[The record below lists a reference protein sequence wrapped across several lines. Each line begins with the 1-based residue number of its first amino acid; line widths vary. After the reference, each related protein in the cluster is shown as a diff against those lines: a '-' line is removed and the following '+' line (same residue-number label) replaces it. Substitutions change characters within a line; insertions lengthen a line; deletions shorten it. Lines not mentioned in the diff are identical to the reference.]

1 MNVAFLA
8 NSFHLSKTKSANF
21 FIDLLQESFGN
32 VAVIPN
38 KDAWLEI
45 PKKTWDLIVVWQHRY
60 PPKELEAFGA
70 KNIVLVPMYDDTP
83 LDREFWEQYRAF
95 KVFCFS
101 STIEKRLI
109 AYGLSA
115 WGSQYFPDSTL
126 WPQVDW
132 SHGLRAFFWPRTRKI
147 DWKVVQRLIGDTAF
161 EHIHIHWTPDV
172 HGDVPSPISEAAK
185 RSGSIEVSSWF
196 RDAQDYR
203 TALARSNVFFASR
216 VAEGIGM
223 SFLEAMAMGLC
234 VVAPNAPTMNEYI
247 QNGVNG
253 LLYDPENP
261 KPLDFSRAHELGKAA
276 RLSVQ
281 KGRDA
286 WTASKKE
293 IVSFLS
299 EPAPGYVAKFH
310 PLIIAKG
317 RGISFARKIYR
328 FLKQKLKDKK
338 A

>member
-1 MNVAFLA
+1 
-8 NSFHLSKTKSANF
+8 
-21 FIDLLQESFGN
+21 
-32 VAVIPN
+32 
-38 KDAWLEI
+38 
-45 PKKTWDLIVVWQHRY
+45 
-60 PPKELEAFGA
+60 
-70 KNIVLVPMYDDTP
+70 
-83 LDREFWEQYRAF
+83 
-95 KVFCFS
+95 
-101 STIEKRLI
+101 
-109 AYGLSA
+109 
-115 WGSQYFPDSTL
+115 
-126 WPQVDW
+126 
-132 SHGLRAFFWPRTRKI
+132 
-147 DWKVVQRLIGDTAF
+147 
-161 EHIHIHWTPDV
+161 
-172 HGDVPSPISEAAK
+172 
-185 RSGSIEVSSWF
+185 
-196 RDAQDYR
+196 
-203 TALARSNVFFASR
+203 
-216 VAEGIGM
+216 M

-281 KGRDA
+281 KGHDA

-328 FLKQKLKDKK
+328 FLKRKLKVKK